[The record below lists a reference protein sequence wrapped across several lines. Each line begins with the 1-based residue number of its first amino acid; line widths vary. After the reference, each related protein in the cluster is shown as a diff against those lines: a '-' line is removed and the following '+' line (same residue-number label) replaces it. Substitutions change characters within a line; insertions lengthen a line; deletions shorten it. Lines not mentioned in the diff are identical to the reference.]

1 MAAHLARISGCKK
14 DLNLLF
20 FSTSFMQSPSKTL
33 LWEVLRKRCT
43 LQGSCSKW
51 SWEWKSREV
60 TSETPACSWGSA
72 WSFSTEYQRNNR
84 ISEHISTET
93 HFSDFFFFPWRRKI
107 PGGAEFACCLHYFEA
122 NLQAHG
128 STIHTRQ
135 CSDSPDT
142 YKWCSA
148 IRLGHENQ
156 RNLNLKM
163 QPSTVPRP

>member
-14 DLNLLF
+14 DLNLLV

-84 ISEHISTET
+84 ISEHISTEK
-93 HFSDFFFFPWRRKI
+93 HFSDFFFFSMKKENTRWGRICLLPPLFWSQPPGPWQHNSYQTVQWLTWHI
-107 PGGAEFACCLHYFEA
+107 QVVQCH
-122 NLQAHG
+122 QARAWEPEKPE
-128 STIHTRQ
+128 S
-135 CSDSPDT
+135 
-142 YKWCSA
+142 KNA
-148 IRLGHENQ
+148 A
-156 RNLNLKM
+156 
-163 QPSTVPRP
+163 